1 MNEVKSDWM
10 TFENLTGTQKAAI
23 LLVAIGADAASQILR
38 NMSQEDVER
47 ITKEISRL
55 RNIPSKVINEVVN
68 EYYKMILAQNY
79 ISEGGTK
86 YAEQLLEKA
95 MGKEQSAMLLKK
107 LENLDK
113 EQPKGFKRLQAVN
126 VDQIVNFLQKEHP
139 QTIAV
144 VLAHMD
150 TQKAAKIFEE
160 LPDELQVD
168 VAYRIARLDQIAPD
182 LVEEVEN
189 YLESHFRG
197 QFGQALGNVD
207 GERVVADILNVA
219 GKITEK
225 SVMEGLVKIDPD
237 LATQIKNLMFTFDDL
252 ILVDD
257 RSIQKILKE
266 VDTKEL
272 SIALKGASEE
282 VKEKIF
288 RNMSERA
295 ANMLREEMEYLGP
308 LRVKDVEEAQ
318 KRILAIVSN
327 LEESGDIVIHR
338 EGSEQDVIY

>member
-1 MNEVKSDWM
+1 MNEVKNDWM
-10 TFENLTGTQKAAI
+10 TFENLSGTQKAAI
-23 LLVAIGADAASQILR
+23 LLVAIGTDAASQILR

-95 MGKEQSAMLLKK
+95 MGKEQSALLLKK

-113 EQPKGFKRLQAVN
+113 EQPKGFKRLQAVS

-160 LPDELQVD
+160 LPADLQVD

-197 QFGQALGNVD
+197 QFGQGFGDVD
-207 GERVVADILNVA
+207 GERVVADLLNMA

-237 LATQIKNLMFTFDDL
+237 LATEIKNLMFTFDDL

>member
-1 MNEVKSDWM
+1 MNEQKSDWM

-113 EQPKGFKRLQAVN
+113 EQPKGFKRLKSVS
-126 VDQIVNFLQKEHP
+126 VEQIVNFLQKEHP

-150 TQKAAKIFEE
+150 SQKAAKIFEE
-160 LPDELQVD
+160 LPNELQVD
-168 VAYRIARLDQIAPD
+168 VAYRIARLDQISPD
-182 LVEEVEN
+182 LVEEVED

-197 QFGQALGNVD
+197 QFNKTFGDVD
-207 GERVVADILNVA
+207 GERVVADLLNMV

-225 SVMEGLVKIDPD
+225 SVMEGLAKIDHD
-237 LATQIKNLMFTFDDL
+237 LATEIKNLMFTFDDL

-338 EGSEQDVIY
+338 EGSEQDVIL